1 MIGVASARESIL
13 PMLPEHTRSVF
24 EPLYDRVRPGALRRL
39 WCRVLG
45 KLLMP
50 KAIGAPRRAVPAV
63 E

>member
-1 MIGVASARESIL
+1 
-13 PMLPEHTRSVF
+13 VF
-24 EPLYDRVRPGALRRL
+24 EPLYAKVRPGALRGL

-50 KAIGAPRRAVPAV
+50 KAIGAPRPAVPAP

>member
-1 MIGVASARESIL
+1 
-13 PMLPEHTRSVF
+13 MLPQHTRSVF
-24 EPLYDRVRPGALRRL
+24 EPAYAKVRPSALRAL

-50 KAIGAPRRAVPAV
+50 KAIGAPRKAVPVA